1 MTHIE
6 DPMKLGK
13 KLIHTHAYLENTL
26 DMSGH
31 VYSWTGEMVVSTK
44 MGYPQSDG
52 WYGKIHL

>member
-52 WYGKIHL
+52 